1 MQSDIQTIPWHAI
14 VSRLSALRATH
25 PSALASRAGAH
36 AGIPIERL
44 DAHDVANRIMR
55 EENYLIALFNKDL
68 LDISLPVP
76 RFLQG
81 PVGRLLGKGA
91 RKKRFGKSMLTQ
103 TLEWNLGFCL
113 LGFLFGRDGQVR
125 RAFLTE
131 RNKKELVE
139 A

>member
-1 MQSDIQTIPWHAI
+1 M
-14 VSRLSALRATH
+14 RATH

-36 AGIPIERL
+36 AGIPVERL

>member
-55 EENYLIALFNKDL
+55 EENYLIALFNKTC
-68 LDISLPVP
+68 STSRC
-76 RFLQG
+76 RFLDSCKDRSG
-81 PVGRLLGKGA
+81 ACSAKGR
-91 RKKRFGKSMLTQ
+91 
-103 TLEWNLGFCL
+103 
-113 LGFLFGRDGQVR
+113 GRRGSG
-125 RAFLTE
+125 RAC
-131 RNKKELVE
+131 
-139 A
+139 